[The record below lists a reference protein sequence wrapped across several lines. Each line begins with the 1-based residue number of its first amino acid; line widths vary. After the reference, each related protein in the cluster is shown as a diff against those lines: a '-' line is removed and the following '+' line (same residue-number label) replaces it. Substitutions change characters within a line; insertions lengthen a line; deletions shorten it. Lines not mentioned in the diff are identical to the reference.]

1 MSKARKDSDI
11 GASATPATTVF
22 VVFDIGKN
30 VHAMAVYA
38 GYELQVQVKPEYV
51 MANQAGFARAGDVID
66 GLLKSGRYERIVIG
80 HEPTGVYHES

>member
-1 MSKARKDSDI
+1 MSRVRNNPDI
-11 GASATPATTVF
+11 GGGATPATTAF

-51 MANQAGFARAGDVID
+51 MANQAGFARAGDVIGGYLED
-66 GLLKSGRYERIVIG
+66 SW
-80 HEPTGVYHES
+80 